1 MQTFIFL
8 RSLHVNL
15 LHDIY
20 RVKNLFSL
28 FILLLLPL
36 CLRGQAT
43 EKCMFRHLDVKEGLS
58 NSQVNQIFKDSRG
71 YMWFATAYGLNRY
84 DGYSFRLFENM
95 PGDTASLPENYV
107 QSVQEYTEG
116 NLLIRTS
123 SGFSLFDA
131 RKECF
136 RELAPYLRKQ
146 GIDPSISCAYVD
158 SLKNLWS
165 YARGSGC
172 TQWQSSSGKRINY
185 PDALIADSSS
195 DAGVVDMCESP
206 QGMLLVYS
214 NGRLLCLHRSEPK
227 VVFSTSLPLAP
238 PASYSKIALYVD
250 REGVCWIFTKESSG
264 LWSYQPVTGVWTYS
278 GKRASSAYQ
287 LLSDIVLDV
296 VQDATGLIWV
306 ATDHG
311 GVSIIDKNKG
321 TVRTLMHDPK
331 DEYSLSQNSLSTLY
345 CDDQQIVWVGSLK
358 FGVSYYAESLFKF
371 GTGDARIA
379 SAFDLE
385 EDVNTLVE
393 DKNGLLWF
401 GTNGNGLFS
410 VNRATGQTIHYLNK
424 PGDDASLSNNVVV
437 SLCASRDGRVWVGM
451 YQGGMDCFQKGS
463 FTHYRH
469 DSSNPN
475 SPANNSIWAIEEDES
490 GILWI
495 GTLGKGLQRYDP
507 SNHTFVTYNNKSSSL
522 LSSEYISSI
531 CIGSDRNLYLGTALG
546 ITVFDPKTNKTDII
560 YGNKQGNQRF
570 SSQNINQVY
579 EDSRGLLWVATR
591 DGLNVLDRKSDVLTV
606 LNESN
611 GLPNA
616 FICGILEDEFKNMWI
631 TTQKGICNVTVNMQ
645 PQEGTYSFSMIRYDR
660 LDGLRSSEFNIRS
673 LAAISTGEI
682 LMGGL
687 QGVDSFSPKH
697 LRYNKSLSRIL
708 FTGLKLFDQQVRIDS
723 LYDGNRILEAPL
735 DMTRRIVLKS
745 HQNMITVSFS
755 TMNYILPEKV
765 SYSYLLE
772 GVDTEWKKAKG
783 NTITRANLAPGT
795 YTLRVKATN
804 NDGYQNKEEATLV
817 IVVQSSVW
825 HSVQIVVI
833 ALVLLL
839 LLSLSYRYRRLL
851 CNLRQKLF
859 ALGEPLSA
867 TPQPVETEPEIRQNS
882 LSSQDKLL
890 LERVQ
895 KYVEEHIS
903 DSELSVEEMSRA
915 MGMSRVHLY
924 KKLMVATGKSPIEFI
939 RIIRLNH
946 AARLLQ
952 ESQLNISEIAYKVG
966 FNNPKYF
973 SRYFKEEFGV
983 LPSEYHHKAGH
994 ITNDTPSGNI

>member
-1 MQTFIFL
+1 MRNFNYL
-8 RSLHVNL
+8 RTLHTNL
-15 LHDIY
+15 LHDTY
-20 RVKNLFSL
+20 SVKNLFPL
-28 FILLLLPL
+28 FILLLLL
-36 CLRGQAT
+36 FCLRGQAT
-43 EKCMFRHLDVKEGLS
+43 EKYMFRHLDVKEGLS

-84 DGYSFRLFENM
+84 DGYSFRVFENI
-95 PGDTASLPENYV
+95 PGDTTSLPDNYV
-107 QSVQEYTEG
+107 QSMQEYTEG

-123 SGFSLFDA
+123 SGFSLYDT

-146 GIDPSISCAYVD
+146 AIDPAISCAYVD
-158 SLKNLWS
+158 SLKNLWC

-172 TQWQSSSGKRINY
+172 TQWQSRSGKRINY

-195 DAGVVDMCESP
+195 DAEVVDMCESP

-214 NGRLLCLHRSEPK
+214 NGRLVCLHRSESK
-227 VVFSTSLPLAP
+227 VVFATALPLAT
-238 PASYSKIALYVD
+238 PASFSKIALFVD
-250 REGVCWIFTKESSG
+250 REGLCWAFTKESSG
-264 LWSYQPVTGVWTYS
+264 LWCYEPATAAWTYS
-278 GKRASSAYQ
+278 GKKASSAYP
-287 LLSDIVLDV
+287 LRSDIVFDV

-311 GVSIIDKNKG
+311 GVSIIDKKRG

-331 DEYSLSQNSLSTLY
+331 DEYSLPQNSLSSLY
-345 CDDQQIVWVGSLK
+345 CDDQQIVWVGSQK
-358 FGVSYYAESLFKF
+358 FGVAYYAESLFKF
-371 GTGDARIA
+371 GTGSSAMA

-393 DKNGLLWF
+393 DTHGLLWF

-410 VNRATGQTIHYLNK
+410 VNRATGQTVHYQNK
-424 PGDDASLSNNVVV
+424 PGDEASLSDNVVV
-437 SLCASRDGRVWVGM
+437 SLCASRDGRVWVGT
-451 YQGGMDCFQKGS
+451 YQGGMDCFQNGR

-469 DSSNPN
+469 DSSNRN
-475 SPANNSIWAIEEDES
+475 SPANNSIWAIKEDES

-495 GTLGKGLQRYDP
+495 GTLGKGLQRFDP
-507 SNHTFVTYNNKSSSL
+507 SNNTFVTYNNESSSL
-522 LSSEYISSI
+522 LSSQYISSI
-531 CIGSDRNLYLGTALG
+531 CFGSDRNLYLGTALG
-546 ITVFDPKTNKTDII
+546 ITVFDPKTKKTDII

-591 DGLNVLDRKSDVLTV
+591 DGLNVLDRKSDGVTV

-616 FICGILEDEFKNMWI
+616 FICGIIEDEFKNMWI
-631 TTQKGICNVTVNMQ
+631 TTQKGICNVIVNMQ
-645 PQEGTYSFSMIRYDR
+645 PQEGTYSFSMIIYDR

-673 LAAISTGEI
+673 IAATFTGEI
-682 LMGGL
+682 VMGGL
-687 QGVDSFSPKH
+687 QGVDRFNPKH
-697 LRYNKSLSRIL
+697 LSYNKSLSRIL
-708 FTGLKLFDQQVRIDS
+708 FTALKLFDQPIRIDS

-765 SYSYLLE
+765 SFSCLLE

-825 HSVQIVVI
+825 QNVQTVIIVLI
-833 ALVLLL
+833 LLL
-839 LLSLSYRYRRLL
+839 LLYVSFRYRHLFH
-851 CNLRQKLF
+851 LRQKPL
-859 ALGEPLSA
+859 ASGKPLSA
-867 TPQPVETEPEIRQNS
+867 PPQPVEMEPENRQHS
-882 LSSQDKLL
+882 LSLQDKLL
-890 LERVQ
+890 LERAQ
-895 KYVEEHIS
+895 KYVEEHMA

-924 KKLMVATGKSPIEFI
+924 KKLMVVTGKSPIEFI
-939 RIIRLNH
+939 RVIRLNH
-946 AARLLQ
+946 AARLLRK
-952 ESQLNISEIAYKVG
+952 SQLNISEIAYKVG

-983 LPSEYHHKAGH
+983 LPSEYHQKGSD